1 MRYSRHPRR
10 HLNLQ
15 CKKRRV
21 IISWCS
27 WSVNL
32 ISVLILNHL
41 ITFIS
46 YNYLSLWWTWSVGS
60 IDWIPSIT
68 TTAEENEA
76 PHLPWAIIIDFVHP
90 YHNYCVLLPF
100 IRPRENPPQ
109 NPLFPVMTLLCRWPI
124 ESSSLLDKGFQ
135 SVGRGSRQP
144 PVHRYLPFR
153 IRSGR

>member
-21 IISWCS
+21 IISWWS

-46 YNYLSLWWTWSVGS
+46 
-60 IDWIPSIT
+60 
-68 TTAEENEA
+68 
-76 PHLPWAIIIDFVHP
+76 LPWAIIIDFVHP

-135 SVGRGSRQP
+135 SVGRGSSQP